1 MFDFFVKELRINEPS
16 PALFRPQA
24 APAPAPAPAPAT
36 AATAIDKAASAVEA
50 ATESAENIPAAASS
64 ESDSNLMQVVNDE
77 HELSSKEGVLETV

>member
-24 APAPAPAPAPAT
+24 PPAPAPASAT

-50 ATESAENIPAAASS
+50 AAESAENIPAAASS
-64 ESDSNLMQVVNDE
+64 EPDSNLMQVVNDE
-77 HELSSKEGVLETV
+77 HEPSSKVGVLETV